1 MRVLKGAAMTIWEK
15 AVLNM
20 QKGSRKIAAA
30 AAVFSERVKA
40 EVAIIRLK
48 IQIDQVRARMDTL
61 YGRIGRTIV
70 DLKRKDALPKTAEQ
84 LFKEDDII
92 AAMTE
97 LADGEREIE
106 ELKTQIKNINNDFT
120 TAEKQAEDTLA

>member
-1 MRVLKGAAMTIWEK
+1 MTIWEK

-40 EVAIIRLK
+40 ELTIVRLRIR
-48 IQIDQVRARMDTL
+48 IDEVQGRMKDL
-61 YGRIGRTIV
+61 YAMIGRKVV
-70 DLKRKDALPKTAEQ
+70 DLKKKDALPKTAEQ
-84 LFKEDDII
+84 LLSDEEIA

-97 LADGEREIE
+97 LGAGEEEIVQLQNE
-106 ELKTQIKNINNDFT
+106 IKNIAGDFPP
-120 TAEKQAEDTLA
+120 AEKKTEDTAA